1 MNDSEPALFQR
12 PVFSSRPNPQSDPK
26 QPLNMT
32 WVPGKTKLSIRRVKA
47 RCEMAKGLC
56 HHKARKTLRAAGCSQ
71 DTSKSM
77 PQSSPALAHG
87 QVLIKKLLDLCNAHK
102 GNKLSP
108 FHHDHAAGA
117 QGGCAAHFPANNVR
131 QWSLKRWREEKNAAV
146 KSAGM
151 TDYKKWQCE
160 VALTLIKAFWFYLLT
175 AIKTTTPTHCT
186 TSSTVQRANC

>member
-1 MNDSEPALFQR
+1 MRRLMNDSEPALFQR

-47 RCEMAKGLC
+47 HCEMAKGLC

-117 QGGCAAHFPANNVR
+117 QGAVLLI
-131 QWSLKRWREEKNAAV
+131 SLLTVWENEVWKGGEEKRMLQLNQLV
-146 KSAGM
+146 
-151 TDYKKWQCE
+151 WQTTKNGS
-160 VALTLIKAFWFYLLT
+160 VRLLS
-175 AIKTTTPTHCT
+175 P
-186 TSSTVQRANC
+186 